1 MPVSNFTADDV
12 LTAANM
18 NLLPRGVM
26 AYAQVTAN
34 QTGISTVVDLTSL
47 TVTFT
52 AVAGRRYRI
61 TGFGLITQ
69 RTGTGTA
76 TMTITNSANVQQA
89 AAQSRLTGAD
99 NEMQTAT
106 PMFVVVPGAGSITYK
121 LRLTTNAST
130 CDLTATGT
138 NPAFILAEDIGV

>member
-61 TGFGLITQ
+61 TGYGRVKQNTSSGFV
-69 RTGTGTA
+69 
-76 TMTITNSANVQQA
+76 TMTITNAANTQQSASQILMV
-89 AAQSRLTGAD
+89 
-99 NEMQTAT
+99 AT
-106 PMFVVVPGAGSITYK
+106 EVGQPMPTFIVVPGAGSVTYK
-121 LRLTTNAST
+121 LRLTTNTAT
-130 CDLTATGT
+130 CDLEAAATA
-138 NPAFILAEDIGV
+138 PAFILVEDIGV